1 MNNSSLNGWSPSS
14 ADTAPHIVIVGAG
27 FGGLWAAKALAD
39 KPVQVTLIDRN
50 NYHTFLPLLY
60 QVAAAELEP
69 EQIGYP
75 VRGILRHMENV
86 HFALAEV
93 TAINP
98 GQNTLTTTTGKIRY
112 DILILAA
119 GSTTQF
125 FGIPGAAAHT
135 FSLKTMDEAVHLR
148 NHILYCFE
156 RAANTSDDAE
166 RCRLLTFVV
175 VGGGATGVEYA
186 GALAELIYG
195 PVKKD
200 FPEID
205 IDLVSILLVEASN
218 QLLSAMPENSS
229 LYAQE
234 QLQKMGVEL
243 HLNMPVTAV
252 SSTSLTF
259 ADGSARETETVIWV
273 AGVGGESLPAASGLE
288 VLGNGRVPVEPSLQL
303 AHYDNIYAVGDLA
316 AFADKNDNLLPM
328 VAQVAMQQGHWAAR
342 NILRQLDN
350 LPVEPFLYKDKGTM
364 ATIGRN
370 RAVVSLS
377 GRAFNGFLAW
387 IIWLFIHIFYL
398 IGFRNRIMVM
408 ISWAFKYLKFEQT
421 VRLIL
426 PSSPAMK
433 RDVNRLEPEQNL
445 SEKIDE
451 TPSN

>member
-1 MNNSSLNGWSPSS
+1 MNNSSLNGASPSS
-14 ADTAPHIVIVGAG
+14 ADTTPHIVIVGAG

-39 KPVQVTLIDRN
+39 KPVRVTLLDKN

-86 HFALAEV
+86 QFALAEV
-93 TAINP
+93 TAVNP
-98 GQNTLTTTTGKIRY
+98 GQNTFTTTDGDIRY
-112 DILILAA
+112 DYLILAA

-125 FGIPGAAAHT
+125 FGIPGAAAHAY
-135 FSLKTMDEAVHLR
+135 SLKTMDEAVYLR
-148 NHILYCFE
+148 NHILSCFE
-156 RAANTSDDAE
+156 RAASTDDDAE
-166 RCRLLTFVV
+166 RRRLLTFVV

-205 IDLVSILLVEASN
+205 IDQVSILLAEASD
-218 QLLSAMPENSS
+218 QLLNAMPENSS
-229 LYAQE
+229 LYAAE

-243 HLNMPVTAV
+243 LLNTPVTAV
-252 SSTSLTF
+252 SPTSLTF
-259 ADGSARETETVIWV
+259 ADGSARETETVVWV

-288 VLGNGRVPVEPSLQL
+288 VLGNGRVPVKPSLQVD
-303 AHYDNIYAVGDLA
+303 HHDNIYVVGDLA
-316 AFADKNDNLLPM
+316 AFADEDNNLLPM

-342 NILRQLDN
+342 NILRQLRN
-350 LPVEPFLYKDKGTM
+350 LPLEPFEYKDKGTM

-370 RAVVSLS
+370 RAVVSLY

-408 ISWAFKYLKFEQT
+408 ISWAFKYMNFEQT

-433 RDVNRLEPEQNL
+433 RDLNRVENEQNPL
-445 SEKIDE
+445 EKIDE